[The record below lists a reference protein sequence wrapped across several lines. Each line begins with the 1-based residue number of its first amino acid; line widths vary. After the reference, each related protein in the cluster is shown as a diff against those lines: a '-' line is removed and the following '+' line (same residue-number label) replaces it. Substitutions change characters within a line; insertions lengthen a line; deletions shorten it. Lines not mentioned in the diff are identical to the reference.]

1 MFVAGAQGCF
11 APQAP
16 KVRKG
21 WGLMGWIGGNFKELI
36 NTRVTKE
43 NGPREKSNG
52 YFGWILPSLKMKFV
66 GIRLIFRG
74 FGLVSGRVCTLI

>member
-1 MFVAGAQGCF
+1 MDTG
-11 APQAP
+11 
-16 KVRKG
+16 VR
-21 WGLMGWIGGNFKELI
+21 
-36 NTRVTKE
+36 KE

-74 FGLVSGRVCTLI
+74 VGVGFREGIYTYTKSGSSCQLG